1 MGIPFFVADEL
12 EGGETTPGVL
22 GCVSY
27 DVFTKAF
34 LEKISEY
41 NLLSIPEKDRDKIV
55 DGFMKRALSAFRKN
69 CKYDLFTTG
78 NDSRRM
84 FLVEIPVADLIEI
97 VDIVSEGMVCQ
108 WLKPYVNK
116 QELLENV
123 LNTKDFTTYSPAELL
138 LRVGNAYSKAQ
149 KDYISMIREYS
160 YNHGDLSD
168 LHL

>member
-1 MGIPFFVADEL
+1 MSVP
-12 EGGETTPGVL
+12 
-22 GCVSY
+22 Y
-27 DVFTKAF
+27 DVFAGAF
-34 LEKISEY
+34 LAKISEY
-41 NLLSIPEKDRDKIV
+41 NFLSLAENERTEIV

-78 NDSRRM
+78 DDNTRVFSVD
-84 FLVEIPVADLIEI
+84 IPEPDLTELA
-97 VDIVSEGMVCQ
+97 DIVSEGMVSQ

-116 QELLENV
+116 QENLENV

-138 LRVGNAYSKAQ
+138 MRVGNAYAKVQ
-149 KDYISMIREYS
+149 KDYTNMIREYS

>member
-1 MGIPFFVADEL
+1 MGVP
-12 EGGETTPGVL
+12 
-22 GCVSY
+22 Y
-27 DVFTKAF
+27 DVFAGAF
-34 LEKISEY
+34 LAKISEY
-41 NLLSIPEKDRDKIV
+41 SFLSLAEEDRTEMV

-78 NDSRRM
+78 NDTTRIFS
-84 FLVEIPVADLIEI
+84 VDIPEADLTEI
-97 VDIVSEGMVCQ
+97 ADIVSEGMVSQ

-116 QELLENV
+116 QENLENV

-138 LRVGNAYSKAQ
+138 MRVGNAYAKVQ
-149 KDYISMIREYS
+149 KDYTNMIREYS